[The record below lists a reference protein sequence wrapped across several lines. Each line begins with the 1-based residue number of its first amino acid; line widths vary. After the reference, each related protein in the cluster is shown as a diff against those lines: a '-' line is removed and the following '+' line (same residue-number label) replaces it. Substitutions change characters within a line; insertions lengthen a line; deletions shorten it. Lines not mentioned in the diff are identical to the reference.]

1 MVVTF
6 KMVLEGGQ
14 VCWGWCYSIFFTW
27 TLSFF
32 VCFCYCIKVVV
43 GEWER
48 KRNQSI
54 RILRFWTKVLLL
66 CLSLTAPSPTIN
78 FQSLSLLLLSYIW
91 PVGLLIYAYTCLQLS
106 VLWSILQN
114 TALWMLFMYWYLPHL
129 VDEGINSLRAGFM
142 YTIKQATE
150 VSYIK

>member
-66 CLSLTAPSPTIN
+66 CLPLTAPSPTIN